1 MLIKHRGGVPQVHP
15 SAYVAPTA
23 VICGAVRI
31 GPDARVLF
39 GAVLSAEDGEISVGA
54 RSIVMENAVIRGR
67 ARHPA
72 VIGDNVLVGP
82 HAHVNGARVGDGCF
96 LATGAALFPGC
107 VAGTGSEVRIGGI
120 VQVNTV
126 LPPGTMVPI
135 GWVAV
140 GDPAK
145 IYPPGQHEQI
155 WSVQESLDFPGTV
168 YGVTRETPAAER
180 MSRQSAWFAAH
191 LGDRI
196 IDESSPRPERLT
208 AGSGPTCGLRQGRF
222 DHSGLGVRVVPA
234 PIRHRAAGG
243 LASEKIAATRRVG
256 PYSSTAPPR
265 VSGYPPRWHH

>member
-196 IDESSPRPERLT
+196 IDESS
-208 AGSGPTCGLRQGRF
+208 CGQNG
-222 DHSGLGVRVVPA
+222 
-234 PIRHRAAGG
+234 
-243 LASEKIAATRRVG
+243 
-256 PYSSTAPPR
+256 
-265 VSGYPPRWHH
+265 